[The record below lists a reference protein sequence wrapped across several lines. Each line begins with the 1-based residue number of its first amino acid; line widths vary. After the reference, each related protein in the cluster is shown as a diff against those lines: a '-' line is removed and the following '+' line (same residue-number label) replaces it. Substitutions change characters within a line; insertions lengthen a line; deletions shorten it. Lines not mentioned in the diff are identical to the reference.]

1 MQRFNTLPVALR
13 VLILVVALGVVLVL
27 ITGIT
32 GMASDTFERFSAFL
46 GNGEPKQDGTGEGT
60 QERTREPTR
69 EEDALTPEEEYLDT
83 VERLQFV
90 SAETFLDTDEKFA
103 RYDSITG
110 DDIEQMKINSDA
122 LEGYRARAD
131 DLVPPERYEDQHEV
145 LRSAIAEMHQA
156 AELAHSLT
164 ADPSSLTRVALDE
177 YELHVENAATGL
189 RQSNEILGRD
199 YKTIEAARAGPSA

>member
-13 VLILVVALGVVLVL
+13 VLISVVALGVLLLL

-32 GMASDTFERFSAFL
+32 GMASDTFERFSGFL

-60 QERTREPTR
+60 QEPTR

-90 SAETFLDTDEKFA
+90 SAETFLDIDEKFA
-103 RYDSITG
+103 RYDSISS
-110 DDIEQMKINSDA
+110 DDIEQMKTNSDA

-131 DLVPPERYEDQHEV
+131 DLVPPERYKDQHKV

-164 ADPSSLTRVALDE
+164 ADPSSLTRAALDE
-177 YELHVENAATGL
+177 YELHVEKAASGL

-199 YKTIEAARAGPSA
+199 YKTIEAARAGSSA

>member
-13 VLILVVALGVVLVL
+13 VLISVVALGVLLVL
-27 ITGIT
+27 ITGMT
-32 GMASDTFERFSAFL
+32 GIASDTLERFSGFL
-46 GNGEPKQDGTGEGT
+46 GNGAPKQDGTGEGT
-60 QERTREPTR
+60 QEPTR
-69 EEDALTPEEEYLDT
+69 EEDALTPEEEYLAT

-90 SAETFLDTDEKFA
+90 SAETFLDTDENFA
-103 RYDSITG
+103 RYDSITS
-110 DDIEQMKINSDA
+110 DDIEQMKFNSDA
-122 LEGYRARAD
+122 LEGYRTRAD

-164 ADPSSLTRVALDE
+164 ADPSSLTRAALDE
-177 YELHVENAATGL
+177 YELHVEKAASGL

-199 YKTIEAARAGPSA
+199 YKTIEAARAGSSA

>member
-13 VLILVVALGVVLVL
+13 VLISVVALGVLLLL

-32 GMASDTFERFSAFL
+32 GMASDTFERFSGFL

-60 QERTREPTR
+60 QEPTR
-69 EEDALTPEEEYLDT
+69 EEDALTPEEEYLAT

-90 SAETFLDTDEKFA
+90 SAETFLDTDENFA
-103 RYDSITG
+103 RYDSITS
-110 DDIEQMKINSDA
+110 DDIEQMKFNSDA
-122 LEGYRARAD
+122 LEGYRTRAD

-164 ADPSSLTRVALDE
+164 ADPSSLTRAALDE
-177 YELHVENAATGL
+177 YELHVEKAASGL

-199 YKTIEAARAGPSA
+199 YKTIEAARAGSSA